1 MRELRQF
8 GVHVANGIL
17 PVFIF
22 VGLLLACGCVTE
34 EDEPEWSL
42 GVGDRLPDF
51 SVETIVGEVVSAE
64 GLRGRV
70 AVVVLFN
77 TSCPDCQTELPRVQ
91 AVYEKMMA
99 EEPEGVGFLCISR
112 QEGRGAVVDYW
123 AANGL
128 TLPVAPQEDRVVY
141 EKFASV
147 GIPRIY
153 VADGNGVIV
162 AAFSD
167 RDLPSAG
174 EIADAIS
181 VGLSTM
187 PRNW

>member
-42 GVGDRLPDF
+42 GVGDCLPDF
-51 SVETIVGEVVSAE
+51 SVETIGGKVVSAE

-77 TSCPDCQTELPRVQ
+77 TSCPDCL
-91 AVYEKMMA
+91 
-99 EEPEGVGFLCISR
+99 GFRRYMKRLWQRSQKGLDSCAYHAR
-112 QEGRGAVVDYW
+112 RGGGQLLIT
-123 AANGL
+123 GL
-128 TLPVAPQEDRVVY
+128 LT
-141 EKFASV
+141 
-147 GIPRIY
+147 G
-153 VADGNGVIV
+153 
-162 AAFSD
+162 
-167 RDLPSAG
+167 
-174 EIADAIS
+174 
-181 VGLSTM
+181 
-187 PRNW
+187 